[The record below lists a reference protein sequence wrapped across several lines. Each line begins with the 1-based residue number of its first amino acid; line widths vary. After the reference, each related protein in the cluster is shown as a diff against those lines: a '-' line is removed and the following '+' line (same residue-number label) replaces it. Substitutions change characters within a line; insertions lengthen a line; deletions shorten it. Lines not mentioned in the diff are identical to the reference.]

1 MLVGFDAAK
10 HDVENLMTKIDLAVP
25 GPDVATKD
33 ERIAFLTQI
42 LTFTEANIRSYDT
55 KAQIALAG
63 FVLSAHPIFTV
74 INSVCS
80 QSGMR
85 LVLTVLGPMY
95 FATVIGFF
103 WVVWPVGGAPA
114 DVIKGLGAKDLFYIR
129 DPLGTEGQSYEARLK
144 SLSVDAELTAEV
156 LKLAHLRSKKAR
168 RFNIALGIALCTY
181 LAVLVSTVFVGKC
194 M

>member
-1 MLVGFDAAK
+1 MILDAFWRVTEISMAK
-10 HDVENLMTKIDLAVP
+10 TDLAVP
-25 GPDVATKD
+25 GPDVATKQ

-63 FVLSAHPIFTV
+63 FVLSAHPIFSV
-74 INSVCS
+74 ISSVCS
-80 QSGMR
+80 QGGIR
-85 LVLTVLGPMY
+85 LVLVVLGPLY

-103 WVVWPVGGAPA
+103 WVVWPVGGTPA

-129 DPLGTEGQSYEARLK
+129 NPLGSEGQSYEARLK
-144 SLSVDAELTAEV
+144 DLSVDTELTAEV
-156 LKLAHLRSKKAR
+156 LKLAHLRSMKAR
-168 RFNIALGIALCTY
+168 RFNIALGIAMFTY
-181 LAVLVSTVFVGKC
+181 LAVLISTVFIGKC

>member
-1 MLVGFDAAK
+1 
-10 HDVENLMTKIDLAVP
+10 MTKTDLAVP
-25 GPDVATKD
+25 GSDVATKD
-33 ERIAFLTQI
+33 ERVAFLTQI

-80 QSGMR
+80 QGGMR
-85 LVLTVLGPMY
+85 LVLMVLGPLY

-144 SLSVDAELTAEV
+144 GLSVDTELTAEV
-156 LKLAHLRSKKAR
+156 LKLSHLRSMKAR
-168 RFNIALGIALCTY
+168 RFNIALGIAMFTY

>member
-1 MLVGFDAAK
+1 
-10 HDVENLMTKIDLAVP
+10 MTQMDLRVP
-25 GPDVATKD
+25 GPEVATKE
-33 ERIAFLTQI
+33 ERITFLTQI

-85 LVLTVLGPMY
+85 LVLVVLGPLY

-129 DPLGTEGQSYEARLK
+129 NPLGAEGQSYEARLK
-144 SLSVDAELTAEV
+144 DLSVDTELTAEV

-181 LAVLVSTVFVGKC
+181 LAVLVSTVFIGKC